1 MVESRSPNADV
12 FEAARLVTAV
22 KVDNARRLFE
32 WQAAQKQV
40 IDQTENGCVQSD
52 AERESDHGNRSERRR
67 FSKFTVCETD
77 VVHGSGGLSFRFKK
91 SFGAQCLDRV
101 DQRGATRR
109 HKTGNE
115 GNSGQDESDG
125 EHRSQIGC
133 ADAKEESLKQTRRNK
148 HADDT
153 NDDRGESGHG

>member
-32 WQAAQKQV
+32 WQAAQNQV

-67 FSKFTVCETD
+67 CSKFTVCETA
-77 VVHGSGGLSFRFKK
+77 VVHGSGGLSLRFKK
-91 SFGAQCLDRV
+91 SFAAQCLVLV
-101 DQRGATRR
+101 DERAATRR
-109 HKTGNE
+109 HNTCHE
-115 GNSGQDESDG
+115 GN
-125 EHRSQIGC
+125 
-133 ADAKEESLKQTRRNK
+133 T
-148 HADDT
+148 
-153 NDDRGESGHG
+153 GHGQSEGG